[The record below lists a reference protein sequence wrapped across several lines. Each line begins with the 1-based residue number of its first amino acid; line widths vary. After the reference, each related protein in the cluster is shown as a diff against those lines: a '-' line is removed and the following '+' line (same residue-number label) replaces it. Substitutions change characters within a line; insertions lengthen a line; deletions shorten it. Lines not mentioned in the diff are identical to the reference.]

1 MALKLF
7 LNSKTILEYTF
18 PLAKANAYNAEEVDR
33 FLDMVIE
40 DYKVAEANAIISLD
54 EYNSIK
60 EKVKTLEKDK
70 RQIEVE
76 LEKYKARFINIK
88 TSDNVTTDNI
98 ELVKRINALEK
109 FLWSNGFNPNTI
121 K

>member
-7 LNSKTILEYTF
+7 LNSKTILEHTF
-18 PLAKANAYNAEEVDR
+18 PIVDTNAYNAEEVDR
-33 FLDMVIE
+33 FLDMVIQ
-40 DYKVAEANAIISLD
+40 DFKVVEANTIISFD
-54 EYNSIK
+54 EYNSLK
-60 EKVKTLEKDK
+60 DKTKTLEMEK

-76 LEKYKARFINIK
+76 LEKYKARFTNIK
-88 TSDNVTTDNI
+88 SSDYVTTDNI

>member
-7 LNSKTILEYTF
+7 LNSKTILEHTF
-18 PLAKANAYNAEEVDR
+18 PLVDTNAYNAEEVDR
-33 FLDMVIE
+33 FLDMVLQ
-40 DYKVAEANAIISLD
+40 DYKVAESNIIISID
-54 EYNSIK
+54 EFNFMK
-60 EKVKTLEKDK
+60 EKAKTLEMEK

-76 LEKYKARFINIK
+76 LEKYKARFTNIK
-88 TSDNVTTDNI
+88 SSDNVTTDNI